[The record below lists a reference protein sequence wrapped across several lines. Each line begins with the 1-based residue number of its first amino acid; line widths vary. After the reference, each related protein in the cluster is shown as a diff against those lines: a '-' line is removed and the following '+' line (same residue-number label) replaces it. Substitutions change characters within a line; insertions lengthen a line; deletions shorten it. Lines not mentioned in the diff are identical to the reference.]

1 MSVPED
7 AVRRVGDKSAK
18 KGVIMATLVVPGARL
33 HHTVTGS
40 GPVLL
45 CVPGGAADS
54 GMFAQIAGP
63 LAEHYTVVTYDPRG
77 ISRSPLDDAGEEQ
90 RIEVH
95 AGDALRL
102 LDSVG
107 TEPALIFASSGGCMQ
122 AFDLV
127 ARHPG
132 RVRTLV
138 AHEPPLTTLLP
149 EQPDVDPDELLHLH
163 REHGIEAAI
172 GKFMADA
179 GFEAPEGGFPPEATS
194 NFEFFIVHLMKAI
207 GDFTPDYESLRA
219 SGTRIVVGVG
229 ETSAGQPAHEAAVLA
244 AGKLGVKLTYF
255 PGDHGGFASDA
266 EAFVTRL
273 REAFGV

>member
-1 MSVPED
+1 
-7 AVRRVGDKSAK
+7 
-18 KGVIMATLVVPGARL
+18 MATLVVPGASL

-54 GMFAQIAGP
+54 GMFAQIAAP
-63 LAEHYTVVTYDPRG
+63 LAEHYTVITYDPRG
-77 ISRSPLDDAGEEQ
+77 ISRSTLDDPDEEQ

-95 AGDALRL
+95 ADDALRL

-132 RVRTLV
+132 RVRTLI
-138 AHEPPLTTLLP
+138 AHEPPLTTLLD
-149 EQPDVDPDELLHLH
+149 EQPDIDPAELLRLY

-179 GFEAPEGGFPPEATS
+179 GFEAPAEPEGGFPPEMAQAMAQMQT
-194 NFEFFIVHLMKAI
+194 NFEFFIVHLMKVI
-207 GDFTPDYESLRA
+207 GEFTPDYETLRT

-244 AGKLGVKLTYF
+244 AGLLGVKPTYF
-255 PGDHGGFASDA
+255 PGDHGGFAA
-266 EAFVTRL
+266 EAAAFAPLL
-273 REAFGV
+273 REALDG

>member
-1 MSVPED
+1 
-7 AVRRVGDKSAK
+7 
-18 KGVIMATLVVPGARL
+18 MATLVVPGARL

-54 GMFAQIAGP
+54 GMFAAIAVP
-63 LAEHYTVVTYDPRG
+63 LSEHYTVITYDPRG
-77 ISRSPLDDAGEEQ
+77 ISRSTLDDPGEDQ

-95 AGDALRL
+95 TDDALRL

-107 TEPALIFASSGGCMQ
+107 TEPALLFASSGGCMQ

-132 RVRTLV
+132 RVRALV
-138 AHEPPLTTLLP
+138 AHEPPLMTLLDGR
-149 EQPDVDPDELLHLH
+149 PDIDPDELLHIY
-163 REHGIEAAI
+163 REHGIDAAI

-179 GFEAPEGGFPPEATS
+179 GFQAPDEPQGGFPPEMAQAMRQMRK

-207 GDFTPDYESLRA
+207 GEFTPDYEALRA
-219 SGTRIVVGVG
+219 SATRIVVAVG

-244 AGKLGVKLTYF
+244 AGKLGVKPAYF
-255 PGDHGGFASDA
+255 PGDHGGFAA
-266 EAFVTRL
+266 EADAFAPLL
-273 REAFGV
+273 RQALDA